1 MNAWLVSFIS
11 MLPENA
17 YIRAIFV
24 FAIYLAIAEAV
35 LYVSANFVL
44 KLTKKTKTKVDD
56 LIVKRSMKPISLIII
71 LAGVKLATTMI
82 GLEAGTMLAVEKGLS
97 SIVVLLGMW
106 IALSIIGILID
117 NWGINWARR
126 TKSTV
131 DDNLIK
137 LLHKVT
143 KILTL
148 VVGIMFL
155 LDVWG
160 VNITPLLAS
169 LGIAGIAVA
178 FAMQSTLSNI
188 FGGMSLIID
197 RSLKVGDVVELDADT
212 VGNVLDI
219 GIRSTKIRTFD
230 NELIIVP
237 NGKLADMRIKNYVQP
252 DESARLVV
260 PFNVAY
266 GSNVDKVKKLIL
278 SEIKKVKEVSEDPA
292 PFIRF
297 IDMEDSSLRFKAYMW
312 LEDYKQRFF
321 VKDIINTKI
330 YNALNKAGITIPFP
344 QMDVHLK
351 KK

>member
-1 MNAWLVSFIS
+1 
-11 MLPENA
+11 MLPENV
-17 YIRAIFV
+17 YLRALTVFV
-24 FAIYLAIAEAV
+24 IYFILAEVV
-35 LYVSANFVL
+35 LYISGNVIL
-44 KLTKKTKTKVDD
+44 KITHKTKTKVDD
-56 LIVKRSMKPISLIII
+56 LIVKSSMKPISLIII
-71 LAGVKLATTMI
+71 LAGVRIAAAII
-82 GLEAGTMLAVEKGLS
+82 GLDETTSLAVQKTVS
-97 SIVVLLGMW
+97 SVVVLIGMW
-106 IALSIIGILID
+106 IALSIVKILIN
-117 NWGINWARR
+117 NWGVTWAKR

-131 DDNLIK
+131 DDNLMK
-137 LLHKVT
+137 LLHKAT
-143 KILTL
+143 KLLVL
-148 VVGIMFL
+148 VVGVLFL

-160 VNITPLLAS
+160 VNITPMLAS

-178 FAMQSTLSNI
+178 FAMQSTLANV

-212 VGNVLDI
+212 IGNVMDI

-266 GSNVDKVKKLIL
+266 GSDIDKVKKLIM
-278 SEIKKVKEVSEDPA
+278 SEIRKVKEVSKEPE
-292 PFIRF
+292 PLIRF
-297 IDMEDSSLRFKAYMW
+297 IEMADSALSFKVYMW
-312 LEDYKQRFF
+312 LEDYRERFL

-330 YNALNKAGITIPFP
+330 YNALNKAGISIPFP
-344 QMDVHLK
+344 QMEVHLK